1 MKMKFK
7 KMEERINGK
16 KWKKKETNF
25 KNKKMNTRKCKTKER
40 AYVR

>member
-1 MKMKFK
+1 MKMNFQ
-7 KMEERINGK
+7 KMEERMNRK

-25 KNKKMNTRKCKTKER
+25 KNKKMNKRKYKTKER